1 MAEQDTKAK
10 KDAADSSAKGKKPA
24 AAKTDGVDSS
34 SDGKKKKS
42 DTVNTQTIPIMI
54 TLAAAAISCIM
65 SLMQHV
71 ELGEYVGRLVITVII
86 FGAIGIVV
94 RVVLDRWFLNPKVKK
109 EDEEDAAAAE
119 EKAAEEDSPAEEDAD
134 EDRPSDEDEDEG

>member
-1 MAEQDTKAK
+1 M
-10 KDAADSSAKGKKPA
+10 
-24 AAKTDGVDSS
+24 DSS